1 MWTELKQ
8 ARQAKS
14 FTYRELAEAIQNKVT
29 GGTLYTWETKGMIP
43 AFQALKSICI
53 ATGVTPNEL
62 LGVGDRSY
70 PYDDPI
76 PSFTEEELET
86 MRSAVAALKEEAK
99 QRVMEENIHRV
110 DPDALNK
117 VKVCWAIEEKID
129 MIENWSRLRG

>member
-8 ARQAKS
+8 ARQGKAL
-14 FTYRELAEAIQNKVT
+14 TYRDLAEAIQYRVSWS
-29 GGTLYTWETKGMIP
+29 TLYTWETKGMP
-43 AFQALKSICI
+43 AAFQSLKHICI

-76 PSFTEEELET
+76 PSFTEEELEMART
-86 MRSAVAALKEEAK
+86 AIAALKEEAK
-99 QRVMEENIHRV
+99 KRVMEENIHRI

-117 VKVCWAIEEKID
+117 VKVCWSIEEKID
-129 MIENWSRLRG
+129 MIENWSRLRK

>member
-8 ARQAKS
+8 ARQAKAL
-14 FTYRELAEAIQNKVT
+14 TYRELADAIQNKVSWS
-29 GGTLYTWETKGMIP
+29 TLYTWETKGMP
-43 AFQALKSICI
+43 AAFQSLKSICI

-86 MRSAVAALKEEAK
+86 MRAGIAYLKEEAK
-99 QRVMEENIHRV
+99 KRVMEENIHRV